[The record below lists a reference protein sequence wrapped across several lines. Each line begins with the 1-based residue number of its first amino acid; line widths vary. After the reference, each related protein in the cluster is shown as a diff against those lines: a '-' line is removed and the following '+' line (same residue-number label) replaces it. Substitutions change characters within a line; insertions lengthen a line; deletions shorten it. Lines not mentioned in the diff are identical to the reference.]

1 MIPSCHSLKETISSK
16 QPPLPSKKMNGQQAI
31 QYGEWKNQ
39 ACSMSRIF
47 IYPPWKLT
55 NVTWKGSMLQK
66 KHLPTIIFQGI
77 FLSFQGSNTVDGRNH
92 APVDMV
98 NLTLFTW
105 FYTSQVAVWY
115 FFHQQYVVIY
125 QPKGKFLGMRNH
137 RNLRL
142 TSFTNTLMVS

>member
-1 MIPSCHSLKETISSK
+1 MSPEKR
-16 QPPLPSKKMNGQQAI
+16 
-31 QYGEWKNQ
+31 
-39 ACSMSRIF
+39 AC
-47 IYPPWKLT
+47 YK
-55 NVTWKGSMLQK
+55 K

-77 FLSFQGSNTVDGRNH
+77 FLSFQGSNTVDGRNP

-98 NLTLFTW
+98 NLTLITW

-125 QPKGKFLGMRNH
+125 QPKGTFWVMRNH

-142 TSFTNTLMVS
+142 TSFTNTLMVFLNLGKFDEKWLIKSLKFNIDARKWLFSFNQNHHLPNHHFWVSMLVFWGCE